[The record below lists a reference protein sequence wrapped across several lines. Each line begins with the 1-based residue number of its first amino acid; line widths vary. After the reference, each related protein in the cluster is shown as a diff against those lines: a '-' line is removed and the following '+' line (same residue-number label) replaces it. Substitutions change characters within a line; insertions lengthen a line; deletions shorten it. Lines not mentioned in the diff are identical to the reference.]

1 MHECAENMFWM
12 KEAVVTGT
20 YNMGWSSLFYV
31 LQEQLYEEERR
42 RKILQ
47 EEADIEAR
55 RHNDFFT

>member
-1 MHECAENMFWM
+1 
-12 KEAVVTGT
+12 
-20 YNMGWSSLFYV
+20 MGWSSLFYV